1 MLTLCLALLFFA
13 PEDLPKGEDILA
25 RYVAVTGGRAAYEK
39 VHGSI
44 AKGTMSLTAQN
55 LKGSMT
61 VYESEPM
68 KQVTVVEFPGIGR
81 MEEGT
86 DGSIAW
92 STSAMEG
99 ARLKQ
104 GEEKAMA
111 LRAANSEAK
120 FLDWKRLFK
129 SVETVGVED
138 VDGKPCYKVL
148 FTPLVGKPE
157 TEYYEKV
164 SGLLVKELAT
174 VTMPM
179 GEVPVSMTIGG
190 YRNEG
195 GILMPHS
202 LQQNLAGQKID
213 ITIESVV
220 INPEFPPKRFDPPA
234 DVRALVK

>member
-1 MLTLCLALLFFA
+1 
-13 PEDLPKGEDILA
+13 
-25 RYVAVTGGRAAYEK
+25 
-39 VHGSI
+39 
-44 AKGTMSLTAQN
+44 
-55 LKGSMT
+55 
-61 VYESEPM
+61 
-68 KQVTVVEFPGIGR
+68 
-81 MEEGT
+81 
-86 DGSIAW
+86 
-92 STSAMEG
+92 
-99 ARLKQ
+99 
-104 GEEKAMA
+104 
-111 LRAANSEAK
+111 
-120 FLDWKRLFK
+120 
-129 SVETVGVED
+129 